1 MPTLDD
7 LLHDKDL
14 RTTEDSLAGK
24 AAELILGVLSEAPR
38 DSAGNY
44 FSAAAI
50 LDICRARSTGELRS
64 MFERW
69 TPATMMLCI
78 ELIKETAKEL
88 EGRNDP
94 TDPTGNEQTPRVR
107 SQSSLAKA
115 MLRRRR

>member
-14 RTTEDSLAGK
+14 RTTEDTLSGE

-50 LDICRARSTGELRS
+50 LDICRARSTGELRTV
-64 MFERW
+64 FEKW
-69 TPATMMLCI
+69 TPALMMLCI
-78 ELIKETAKEL
+78 ELTKDAAEEIA
-88 EGRNDP
+88 GQNDQP
-94 TDPTGNEQTPRVR
+94 EPTGNEQTPRV
-107 SQSSLAKA
+107 SPQSPLVKA
-115 MLRRRR
+115 MLRRKS